1 MSYIVIVKIKHQA
14 LTSRNNQSLIKNMG
28 LLRLHKFLD
37 IERVMDHDSVLL
49 VEELDTDS
57 VITLTGSFKRS
68 KGIRWFKL
76 KVGVRVKFTNNYNGQ
91 LGVTGYI
98 TSVSKKKAV
107 VTICGGGRYNKL
119 KKNLRRIRTPD

>member
-1 MSYIVIVKIKHQA
+1 
-14 LTSRNNQSLIKNMG
+14 MG

-57 VITLTGSFKRS
+57 VITLTESFKRS